1 MSTPQLFWLERDGLE
16 NTLPLVATQV
26 IIGRRGDSDVRLI
39 NEHVS
44 RRHAKLVKTV
54 DGYLLQDLGSTYGT
68 FVNDSRINTQLLKH
82 GDKISVGD
90 IDLHY
95 FARP

>member
-1 MSTPQLFWLERDGLE
+1 MSTPQLFWLGRDGQE
-16 NTLPLVATQV
+16 NALPLVAAQV
-26 IIGRRGDSDVRLI
+26 IIGRRDDSDVRLD
-39 NEHVS
+39 NLHVS
-44 RRHAKLVKTV
+44 RHHAKLIKTA

-82 GDKISVGD
+82 GDKVSVGD

>member
-1 MSTPQLFWLERDGLE
+1 MQE
-16 NTLPLVATQV
+16 NALPLVAGQV
-26 IIGRRGDSDVRLI
+26 IIGRRDDSDVILD
-39 NEHVS
+39 NLHVS
-44 RRHAKLVKTV
+44 RHHAELVKTA

-82 GDKISVGD
+82 GDKVSVGD
-90 IDLHY
+90 MDLHY